1 MPTNPVFTP
10 VDASGNVIGSASGTA
25 GSPSTGVLSVQG
37 VAGGTSLPVTTSTT
51 TTTFITYLSGA
62 QAASNVGVSF
72 STAAVS
78 GLAVDATLVSFT
90 GGSSPGIV
98 FFVDRFGSDG
108 VWYRVWTSASLTSA
122 TTVSVQIGPFP
133 AATGIVTAVLTGTA
147 RFGWAT
153 TGTPTAVTFSAS
165 VIGR

>member
-1 MPTNPVFTP
+1 MPTNPVFTL
-10 VDASGNVIGSASGTA
+10 VDGSGNIIKAVSNGD
-25 GSPSTGVLSVQG
+25 
-37 VAGGTSLPVTTSTT
+37 GTSTLTTSAAAT

-108 VWYRVWTSASLTSA
+108 VWYRVWTSTSLTSA

-133 AATGIVTAVLTGTA
+133 TATGIITAVLTGTA

-153 TGTPTAVTFSAS
+153 TGSPTAVTFSAS